1 MQERVRPDRRRFPRG
16 GRRADDQRGLSPL
29 VMVVEPDAARR
40 AVTEAV
46 LAMGH
51 FAVAPAV
58 SAEGALAICRGLMPA
73 VIVCPENE
81 ADLLRDGL
89 RPFIVPIVGTSPDS
103 ETYDL
108 IERIRVAIRGPGD
121 RRI

>member
-1 MQERVRPDRRRFPRG
+1 
-16 GRRADDQRGLSPL
+16 
-29 VMVVEPDAARR
+29 MVVEPDAARR

-73 VIVCPENE
+73 VIVCPEND
-81 ADLLRDGL
+81 ADLLCDGL
-89 RPFIVPIVGTSPDS
+89 RPFIVPIVTTAEDS
-103 ETYDL
+103 DAHDL
-108 IERIRVAIRGPGD
+108 IDRIRLALRLNLET
-121 RRI
+121 